1 MAHEL
6 AEYGRQ
12 IILRQHMCAHRVDE
26 FLAIF
31 AALEGVRRQGGE
43 AGCAPVGPYFGRAG
57 EHAHSMGYEQAVHPN

>member
-12 IILRQHMCAHRVDE
+12 TILRQHMCAHRVDE

-31 AALEGVRRQGGE
+31 AALEGVRPQGGE
-43 AGCAPVGPYFGRAG
+43 ARCAVVGSYVGRAG
-57 EHAHSMGYEQAVHPN
+57 EHAH